1 MKYTLCITQQCN
13 LNCGYCYIE
22 KKNATMSLSTAAR
35 IIDFIFSNTPPEEV
49 IDIGFFGGEPLLHFD
64 LSRDITETVKRNPR
78 FDEYRVVYAMVTNG
92 TIFRDEI
99 ARFVG
104 ENQMQWCVSCDG
116 PAGVQDRYR
125 CFADGHS
132 SSALVEANLRNAVQA
147 LPSVLVNSVYR
158 PDTVE
163 CLPGVVEYFSSL
175 GIRQMYVN
183 ADYSAAWKK
192 KDVAALQS
200 AFGKIGQWY
209 IRQYLQG
216 TPHFVSFI
224 DTKIT
229 VILRGGYQPAE
240 SCRMG
245 RGEYAFSPEGVI
257 YPCERLIGAG
267 DRNQHCIGHISEGI
281 HEEKIENLVDS
292 LRGGGEKCAICSLKD
307 YCMNWCGC
315 SNFFS
320 SGRYNRVSPFLCA
333 SEQAALRIAGEVLD
347 RCERELGATF
357 VEHFAGSPDVNAA
370 AGKRGET
377 CEPSPAPTGGIHV
390 TPGSTRE
397 NRV

>member
-1 MKYTLCITQQCN
+1 MS
-13 LNCGYCYIE
+13 
-22 KKNATMSLSTAAR
+22 ATVVR
-35 IIDFIFSNTPPEEV
+35 INPKRYEPGPIRKIRDGILGGGIVIFP
-49 IDIGFFGGEPLLHFD
+49 
-64 LSRDITETVKRNPR
+64 TET
-78 FDEYRVVYAMVTNG
+78 FYG
-92 TIFRDEI
+92 
-99 ARFVG
+99 
-104 ENQMQWCVSCDG
+104 
-116 PAGVQDRYR
+116 
-125 CFADGHS
+125 
-132 SSALVEANLRNAVQA
+132 
-147 LPSVLVNSVYR
+147 
-158 PDTVE
+158 
-163 CLPGVVEYFSSL
+163 L
-175 GIRQMYVN
+175 GSN
-183 ADYSAAWKK
+183 
-192 KDVAALQS
+192 
-200 AFGKIGQWY
+200 
-209 IRQYLQG
+209 
-216 TPHFVSFI
+216 
-224 DTKIT
+224 
-229 VILRGGYQPAE
+229 
-240 SCRMG
+240 
-245 RGEYAFSPEGVI
+245 AFSPEGVI

-292 LRGGGEKCAICSLKD
+292 LRGGGEKCSICSLKD

-347 RCERELGATF
+347 RCERELGAPF